1 MPYGITVATDE
12 KAIGKALYEPL
23 APFPTQVPP
32 WIYSYSQ
39 PVCIVC
45 PTRTVNTQDEIR

>member
-32 WIYSYSQ
+32 WIKSFQIVSQ
-39 PVCIVC
+39 KA
-45 PTRTVNTQDEIR
+45 DKYDKL